1 MQLGGFFIAEV
12 LCILKYTVENAE
24 SKNAGLFEFK
34 GGFIGWL
41 KALSLSQIGDAFY
54 GTVGKSVQNW
64 CH

>member
-24 SKNAGLFEFK
+24 SKNAGLLEFE

-41 KALSLSQIGDAFY
+41 KALSLS
-54 GTVGKSVQNW
+54 
-64 CH
+64 